1 MSYLTRI
8 LAEHVRAAPTEYCPD
23 IADVARRCILDLLG
37 AAIAGVA
44 MPSAVAARTMA
55 GPVFGSGEAPIWCA
69 GRCAPAG
76 ALFCNV
82 TAASALD
89 IDDGNRA
96 ARGHPGACVIPAA
109 LLIAGQTG
117 ATGRELISAIICG
130 YDVGARIAASQTTDG
145 IRTRQSGRWAA
156 FASAATAGRLLQ
168 LEPVRLSHALAIS
181 GVMAPNQLANGSSG
195 YSRLTG
201 NDVKEGIAWS
211 SLLGMT
217 AAHLAAAG
225 FTGPEDLLDHPD
237 YYDGSRILSGLGRH
251 WEIADTYFKPYA
263 CCRYI
268 HPALDAY
275 SELADEDTISPEDI
289 VEVEVRTFAWA
300 LKLANRNAPES
311 MVDMQYSL
319 PYCMAIL
326 AIDGKQALAPIGA
339 DALGRSD
346 LSRFAQK
353 VRLSIDTDLDRRFP
367 TQTLSRV
374 ILRTRTLELTSKVHS
389 PVGDKARP
397 MNWQAIVEKFRYLTR
412 HRLREDEQQDIVDAV
427 AILPDGDPQA
437 ITRILQAV
445 RHPL

>member
-1 MSYLTRI
+1 MRRQ
-8 LAEHVRAAPTEYCPD
+8 VRAGGCP
-23 IADVARRCILDLLG
+23 
-37 AAIAGVA
+37 
-44 MPSAVAARTMA
+44 
-55 GPVFGSGEAPIWCA
+55 
-69 GRCAPAG
+69 
-76 ALFCNV
+76 FCNV

-211 SLLGMT
+211 SLLGIT

-237 YYDGSRILSGLGRH
+237 YYDGSRILGGLGRH

-275 SELADEDTISPEDI
+275 SELAADTIGPDDI
-289 VEVEVRTFAWA
+289 IEVEVQTFAWA
-300 LKLANRNAPES
+300 LKLANKVSPES
-311 MVDMQYSL
+311 LVDMQYSL
-319 PYCMAIL
+319 PSAWRSSPSMACRRSHRSIKLRL
-326 AIDGKQALAPIGA
+326 AE
-339 DALGRSD
+339 
-346 LSRFAQK
+346 
-353 VRLSIDTDLDRRFP
+353 
-367 TQTLSRV
+367 
-374 ILRTRTLELTSKVHS
+374 RT
-389 PVGDKARP
+389 
-397 MNWQAIVEKFRYLTR
+397 
-412 HRLREDEQQDIVDAV
+412 
-427 AILPDGDPQA
+427 
-437 ITRILQAV
+437 
-445 RHPL
+445 

>member
-1 MSYLTRI
+1 
-8 LAEHVRAAPTEYCPD
+8 
-23 IADVARRCILDLLG
+23 
-37 AAIAGVA
+37 

-55 GPVFGSGEAPIWCA
+55 APVFGSGEAPIWCA

-211 SLLGMT
+211 SLLGIT

-237 YYDGSRILSGLGRH
+237 YYDGSRILGGLGRH

-275 SELADEDTISPEDI
+275 SELAADTIGPDDI
-289 VEVEVRTFAWA
+289 IEVEVQTFAWA
-300 LKLANRNAPES
+300 LKLANKVSPES
-311 MVDMQYSL
+311 LVDMQYSL
-319 PYCMAIL
+319 PFCMAIL
-326 AIDGKQALAPIGA
+326 AVDGVQALAPIDKA
-339 DALGRSD
+339 ALGRTD
-346 LSRFAQK
+346 LIRFAQK
-353 VRLSIDTDLDRRFP
+353 VRLSVDPDLDRFFP
-367 TQTLSRV
+367 AQTLSRV
-374 ILRTRTLELTSKVHS
+374 VIRTRTLELTSDIHT
-389 PVGDKARP
+389 PLGDKTRP
-397 MNWQAIVEKFRYLTR
+397 MGWEAICRKFRNLTR
-412 HRLREDEQQDIVDAV
+412 HQLQDAEQQDIIGAV
-427 AILPDGDPQA
+427 AALQGGGAAA
-437 ITRILQAV
+437 IADLLQAL
-445 RHPL
+445 RRTC

>member
-8 LAEHVRAAPTEYCPD
+8 LAEHVRAAPTEYCPA

-37 AAIAGVA
+37 AAIAGLA

-55 GPVFGSGEAPIWCA
+55 APVFGSGEAPIWCA

-211 SLLGMT
+211 SLLGIT

-237 YYDGSRILSGLGRH
+237 YYDGSRILGGLGRH

-275 SELADEDTISPEDI
+275 SELAADTIGPDDI
-289 VEVEVRTFAWA
+289 IEVEVQTFAWA
-300 LKLANRNAPES
+300 LKLANKVSPES
-311 MVDMQYSL
+311 LVDMQYSL
-319 PYCMAIL
+319 PFCMAIL
-326 AIDGKQALAPIGA
+326 AVDGVQALAPIDKA
-339 DALGRSD
+339 ALGRTD
-346 LSRFAQK
+346 LIRFAQK
-353 VRLSIDTDLDRRFP
+353 VRLSVDPDLDRFFP
-367 TQTLSRV
+367 AQTLSRV
-374 ILRTRTLELTSKVHS
+374 VIRTRTLELTSDIHT
-389 PVGDKARP
+389 PLGDKTRP
-397 MNWQAIVEKFRYLTR
+397 MGWEAICRKFRNLTR
-412 HRLREDEQQDIVDAV
+412 HQLQDAEQQDIIGAV
-427 AILPDGDPQA
+427 AALPGGGAAA
-437 ITRILQAV
+437 IADLLQAL
-445 RHPL
+445 RRTC